1 MKADTHESSIK
12 DIIIDSGTT
21 HHICNDKSKFI
32 TFIEEPGTITT
43 AISEITTHRV
53 GRGIMLQK
61 VLGPK

>member
-43 AISEITTHRV
+43 AISEITT
-53 GRGIMLQK
+53 
-61 VLGPK
+61 